1 MSIKFTHRGRKI
13 KNSLGSFPDPLSYWP
28 DCPGLFSGP
37 LSCWPD
43 CPNQEKSLEK
53 D

>member
-1 MSIKFTHRGRKI
+1 MSIKFVHRGRKI
-13 KNSLGSFPDPLSYWP
+13 KNSLGSFPEPLSY
-28 DCPGLFSGP
+28 
-37 LSCWPD
+37 WPD